1 MEDKKII
8 KEILELER
16 YLIEEF
22 SDIEITPAKILDLT
36 VKIYRAEQEHSFQL
50 NLNNH
55 LTNITNKLDEISS
68 KLRQK

>member
-1 MEDKKII
+1 MEDKKTI
-8 KEILELER
+8 KEILELES

-36 VKIYRAEQEHSFQL
+36 VKIYRAEQENSFQF

-55 LTNITNKLDEISS
+55 LTNITNTLDEIAS
-68 KLRQK
+68 KLK